1 MSKSLEDK
9 KEKIARKMAF
19 EKDERKGI
27 KEYKKAKKEAEGKE
41 KKTYEKILP
50 EEEKHLK
57 KLKKI

>member
-1 MSKSLEDK
+1 MKLEDK

-27 KEYKKAKKEAEGKE
+27 KEYRKAKKEAEGKE
-41 KKTYEKILP
+41 KKTYENILP

>member
-1 MSKSLEDK
+1 MKLAEK
-9 KEKIARKMAF
+9 KKKIARKMRF